1 MDKIRLGIMG
11 FGEIGRH
18 LYRSCLEDDKIEVV
32 AISDIGKPEILHY
45 LLVSLTNRQIEA
57 KLEGNYL
64 VSKNG
69 RARMIPGAAPG
80 TVPWD
85 AFGVDYVV
93 DATGIFRS
101 RAEMQKHLDSGAK
114 RVILSSLPE
123 DDADRIFITSV
134 TDNRITYSDRII
146 SPGSSTTNAAIIM
159 LKILDEAF
167 GFDYAMLST
176 IHAYTADQP
185 LRDTAGHDF
194 RRSRSAV
201 ENIIPN
207 TTPSPEW
214 IQKIMPEYRGR
225 IAGTALN
232 VPVSAGSVLDLT
244 TMLKTTN
251 INVEE
256 IHKAVEKKALE
267 YPDIIEVVDDPIV
280 SSDVIGNRHSV
291 IYDKMATMVTKRRIL
306 KTLTW
311 YHNTYALALRIKE
324 IMLKYDECDKKGGKK

>member
-18 LYRSCLEDDKIEVV
+18 LYRSCLEDDKVEVV

-45 LLVSLTNRQIEA
+45 LLTALTNRKIET

-69 RARMIPGAAPG
+69 RARMIQGSSPG

-85 AFGVDYVV
+85 VFGADYVV

-101 RAEMQKHLDSGAK
+101 RAEMQKHLDAGAK
-114 RVILSSLPE
+114 RVILSTLPE
-123 DDADRIFITSV
+123 DDADRIFIMGV
-134 TDNRITYSDRII
+134 NDNRIACSDRII

-185 LRDTAGHDF
+185 LRNTVGHDF

-214 IQKIMPEYRGR
+214 IQKIMPEYKGR
-225 IAGTALN
+225 IAGAALN
-232 VPVSAGSVLDLT
+232 VPVAAGSVLDLST
-244 TMLKTTN
+244 FLSKPN
-251 INVEE
+251 ISIEE
-256 IHKAVEKKALE
+256 VHRAVEKKAE
-267 YPDIIEVVDDPIV
+267 KYPDIIEVVNDPIV

-291 IYDKMATMVTKRRIL
+291 IYDKMATLVTKKRMV

-311 YHNTYALALRIKE
+311 YHNTFALALRIKE
-324 IMLKYDECDKKGGKK
+324 IMLTYAECDKKEV

>member
-1 MDKIRLGIMG
+1 MNKIRLGIMG

-18 LYRSCLEDDKIEVV
+18 LYRACLEDEKVEVV

-45 LLVSLTNRQIEA
+45 LLVALANHKIETR
-57 KLEGNYL
+57 LEGNYL
-64 VSKNG
+64 ISENG
-69 RARMIPGAAPG
+69 KARMIKGSTPGS
-80 TVPWD
+80 VPWD
-85 AFGVDYVV
+85 LFEVDFVV

-101 RAEMQKHLDSGAK
+101 RAEMQKHLDAGTK
-114 RVILSSLPE
+114 RVILSTLPE
-123 DDADRIFITSV
+123 DDADRIFIASV
-134 TDNRITYSDRII
+134 TDSGITYSDRII

-167 GFDYAMLST
+167 GFDYSMLST

-185 LRDTAGHDF
+185 LRNTVGHDF

-214 IQKIMPEYRGR
+214 IQKIIPEYKGR
-225 IAGTALN
+225 IEGTALN
-232 VPVSAGSVLDLT
+232 VPVAAGSVLDLT
-244 TMLKTTN
+244 TMLRTSGVD
-251 INVEE
+251 IEE
-256 IHKAVEKKALE
+256 VHKAVEKSAKK

-291 IYDKMATMVTKRRIL
+291 IYDKQAAMITKKRML

-311 YHNTYALALRIKE
+311 YHNTFALALRIKE
-324 IMLKYDECDKKGGKK
+324 IMVKYAELDKKGGQR

>member
-18 LYRSCLEDDKIEVV
+18 LYRACLEDDKVEVV
-32 AISDIGKPEILHY
+32 AISDIGKPEMLHY
-45 LLVSLTNRQIEA
+45 LLVSLSNQKVDTI
-57 KLEGNYL
+57 LEGNYL
-64 VSKNG
+64 VSDNG
-69 RARMIPGAAPG
+69 RARIIPGATPG
-80 TVPWD
+80 AVPWD
-85 AFGVDYVV
+85 VFGVDYVV
-93 DATGIFRS
+93 DATGVFRS
-101 RAEMQKHLDSGAK
+101 RAEMQKHIDAGAK
-114 RVILSSLPE
+114 RVILSTLPG
-123 DDADRIFITSV
+123 DDADRIFIESV
-134 TDNRITYSDRII
+134 TDKNITCSDKII

-159 LKILDEAF
+159 LKLIEEAF

-185 LRDTAGHDF
+185 LRNTVGDDY

-214 IQKIMPEYRGR
+214 IQKIMPEFRGR
-225 IAGTALN
+225 VAGTALN

-244 TMLKTTN
+244 TTLKSSN
-251 INVEE
+251 ISVDE
-256 IHKAVEKKALE
+256 IHEAVQKTAKK
-267 YPDIIEVVDDPIV
+267 YPNIIEVVSDPIV

-291 IYDKMATMVTKRRIL
+291 IYDKMATMVSKKRML

-311 YHNTYALALRIKE
+311 YHNTFALALRIKE
-324 IMLKYDECDKKGGKK
+324 IMLKYDECDKMGGKK

>member
-1 MDKIRLGIMG
+1 MLQNA
-11 FGEIGRH
+11 
-18 LYRSCLEDDKIEVV
+18 S
-32 AISDIGKPEILHY
+32 
-45 LLVSLTNRQIEA
+45 
-57 KLEGNYL
+57 
-64 VSKNG
+64 
-69 RARMIPGAAPG
+69 PG

-85 AFGVDYVV
+85 VFDVDFVV

-101 RAEMQKHLDSGAK
+101 RAEMQKHIDAGAK

-123 DDADRIFITSV
+123 DDADRIFIMGA
-134 TDNRITYSDRII
+134 TDSRIKCSDRII

-159 LKILDEAF
+159 LNIIEEAF

-185 LRDTAGHDF
+185 LRNTVGSDF

-214 IQKIMPEYRGR
+214 IQKIMPEFRGR
-225 IAGTALN
+225 VAGTALN

-244 TMLKTTN
+244 TTLKKTN
-251 INVEE
+251 ISVEE
-256 IHKAVEKKALE
+256 IHQAVKVKAEK
-267 YPDIIEVVDDPIV
+267 YPDIIEVVNDPIV

-291 IYDKMATMVTKRRIL
+291 IYDKMATMVSKKRML

-311 YHNTYALALRIKE
+311 YHNTFALALRIKE
-324 IMLKYDECDKKGGKK
+324 IMLKYDECDKMGGNK

>member
-1 MDKIRLGIMG
+1 MSKIRLGIMG

-18 LYRSCLEDDKIEVV
+18 LYRACLEDDKIEVV

-45 LLVSLTNRQIEA
+45 LLKALTERKIETR
-57 KLEGNYL
+57 LEGNYL
-64 VSKNG
+64 ISDNG
-69 RARMIPGAAPG
+69 KARMIKGSTPGS
-80 TVPWD
+80 VPWD
-85 AFGVDYVV
+85 VFGVDYVV

-101 RAEMQKHLDSGAK
+101 RAEMQKHIDSGAK
-114 RVILSSLPE
+114 RVIMSTLPE
-123 DDADRIFITSV
+123 DDADRIFIMSV
-134 TDNRITYSDRII
+134 TDNRINYTDRII

-159 LKILDEAF
+159 LKTLDEAF

-185 LRDTAGHDF
+185 LRNTVGHDF

-225 IAGTALN
+225 IEGTALN
-232 VPVSAGSVLDLT
+232 VPVAAGSVLDLT
-244 TMLKTTN
+244 TFLRTPN
-251 INVEE
+251 IPVEQ
-256 IHKAVEKKALE
+256 IHKAIEKKAKK
-267 YPDIIEVVDDPIV
+267 YPDIIEVVEDPIV

-291 IYDKMATMVTKRRIL
+291 IYDKMATMITKKRML

-311 YHNTYALALRIKE
+311 YHNTFALALRIKE
-324 IMLKYDECDKKGGKK
+324 IMIKYDEFDKKGGQK

>member
-1 MDKIRLGIMG
+1 MKKIRLGIMG
-11 FGEIGRH
+11 LGEIGRH

-45 LLVSLTNRQIEA
+45 LLKALTDRKIET

-64 VSKNG
+64 VSSNG
-69 RARMIPGAAPG
+69 RARMVQGSTPGS
-80 TVPWD
+80 VPWD
-85 AFGVDYVV
+85 VFDVDFVV
-93 DATGIFRS
+93 DATGIYRS
-101 RAEMQKHLDSGAK
+101 RSDMQKHLDSGAK
-114 RVILSSLPE
+114 RVILSTLPE

-134 TDNRITYSDRII
+134 TDNRILCSDKII

-167 GFDYAMLST
+167 GFERAMLST
-176 IHAYTADQP
+176 VHAYTSDQP
-185 LRDTAGHDF
+185 LRNTVGQNF

-214 IQKIMPEYRGR
+214 IQRIMPEYRGR
-225 IAGTALN
+225 IEGTALN

-244 TMLKTTN
+244 TVLNTSGLKVDD
-251 INVEE
+251 INEV
-256 IHKAVEKKALE
+256 ITRKAKE
-267 YPDIIEVVDDPIV
+267 YPEIIEIIEDPIV

-291 IYDKMATMVTKRRIL
+291 IYDKMATMLTKGRML

-311 YHNTYALALRIKE
+311 YHNTFALALRIKE
-324 IMLKYDECDKKGGKK
+324 IILKYHECDKKGGKK